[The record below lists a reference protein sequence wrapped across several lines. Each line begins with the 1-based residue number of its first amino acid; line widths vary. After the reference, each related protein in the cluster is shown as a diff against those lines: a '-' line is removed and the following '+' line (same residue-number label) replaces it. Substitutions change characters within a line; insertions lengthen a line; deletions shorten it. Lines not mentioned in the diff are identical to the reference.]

1 MFMDIKNPFKR
12 SKAKQALSANMQ
24 MGLPDPKNPLDE
36 ILGLNMRNA
45 LIAKYNPRS
54 AIDKALDKVAAK
66 EALEGN
72 GISCTRSIA
81 VISDYMGLMHFKP
94 QDVLP
99 DAWAIKPA
107 RGSQGDGI
115 LLAVGK
121 QGENW
126 VKGSGAVL
134 TPEVVMHHIGR
145 IVDGQFSGES
155 MSEDAALIEPLI
167 CADPGLAKL
176 VPEGLPD
183 LRVICLGDQPL
194 MGMVRLPTMESDG
207 KANLHQGA
215 IGAGVSLETGH
226 ITRALK
232 GHEVLTKHP
241 DTGSQ
246 LVGFQIPHWEKVLE
260 MASKCGPAVGLGY
273 SGADIVLDVNE
284 GPLVL
289 EVNAHPGLEIQNI
302 NQLGLKAQM
311 TIVGED
317 FS

>member
-12 SKAKQALSANMQ
+12 SATKQAALTRKQ
-24 MGLPDPKNPLDE
+24 MGLPDPSNPLDE

-45 LIAKYNPRS
+45 LIAKYNPRI
-54 AIDKALDKVAAK
+54 AIDRALDKVAAK
-66 EALEGN
+66 EALESH

-94 QDVLP
+94 EEVLP

-121 QGENW
+121 QGDNW
-126 VKGSGAVL
+126 VKGSGTVL
-134 TPEVVMHHIGR
+134 TPDTVMHHISR

-194 MGMVRLPTMESDG
+194 MAMVRLPTMESDG

-215 IGAGVSLETGH
+215 IGAGVALETGQ

-232 GHEVLTKHP
+232 GHEVLNKHP

-311 TIVGED
+311 AIVGED
-317 FS
+317 FR